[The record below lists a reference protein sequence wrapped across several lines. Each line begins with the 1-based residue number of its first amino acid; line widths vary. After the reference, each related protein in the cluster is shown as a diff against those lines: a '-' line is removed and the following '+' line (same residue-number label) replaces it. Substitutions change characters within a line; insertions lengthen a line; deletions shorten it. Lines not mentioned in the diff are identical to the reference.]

1 MGDNIATSIYQG
13 SASYGRFMAI
23 VSAVIATILSLIL
36 IGMGVAYN
44 RSVSNYSKN
53 TSGTIVGKSCSPS
66 TKQNQGSCT
75 YTVTYTDENGSKIE
89 NVTFSTQADMPL
101 QSQVLI
107 SYDPANKTDVR
118 LTSDNTRSVGYGMI
132 FFGFLIVLF
141 AWGWVWITRKYE
153 FAASASGFSS
163 AFNLF
168 KSN

>member
-23 VSAVIATILSLIL
+23 ISAVIATILSLIL

-75 YTVTYTDENGSKIE
+75 YTVTYSDENGNKID

-107 SYDPANKTDVR
+107 SYDPSNKTDIR
-118 LTSDNTRSVGYGMI
+118 LSKDNTTTIGYGMI
-132 FFGFLIVLF
+132 FVGFLIVLF

-163 AFNLF
+163 AFNLL

>member
-1 MGDNIATSIYQG
+1 MGDNIANSIYQG

-36 IGMGVAYN
+36 IGIGVAYN

-75 YTVTYTDENGSKIE
+75 YTVSYSDENGNKID
-89 NVTFSTQADMPL
+89 NATFSTQSDMPL
-101 QSQVLI
+101 ESQVLI
-107 SYDPANKTDVR
+107 SYDPTNKTDIR
-118 LTSDNTRSVGYGMI
+118 LTKDNTTTIGYGMI
-132 FFGFLIVLF
+132 FGGILIVLF